1 MAVNLER
8 VDRGLPAFA
17 GLTAALDQNAQE
29 GADEADDPPDP
40 GRAYD
45 LDDAEWAGGS
55 SNGLDA
61 VYGWMYDDGF
71 DSGNLD
77 CLRHGAAGCWGHRK
91 GILDDFGSGPNLV
104 MGAAI
109 DTTGDTHRG
118 DKGGTS
124 MAVTLAVAGAP
135 IADAHLQLGAGGR
148 RCSTWSDLSGEP
160 RVGAMPPQI
169 YFNPS
174 CSKCRTAQS
183 LLEEHG
189 VAAETI
195 RYLDEPP
202 TIADLKELMQRLGID
217 DPRLMMRTGEP
228 VYAESALA
236 DRSGDALLEAIT
248 RHPILLERPIF
259 VVGDR
264 AVIARPPERVLELL

>member
-1 MAVNLER
+1 
-8 VDRGLPAFA
+8 
-17 GLTAALDQNAQE
+17 
-29 GADEADDPPDP
+29 
-40 GRAYD
+40 
-45 LDDAEWAGGS
+45 
-55 SNGLDA
+55 
-61 VYGWMYDDGF
+61 
-71 DSGNLD
+71 
-77 CLRHGAAGCWGHRK
+77 
-91 GILDDFGSGPNLV
+91 
-104 MGAAI
+104 
-109 DTTGDTHRG
+109 
-118 DKGGTS
+118 
-124 MAVTLAVAGAP
+124 
-135 IADAHLQLGAGGR
+135 
-148 RCSTWSDLSGEP
+148 
-160 RVGAMPPQI
+160 MPPQI

-202 TIADLKELMQRLGID
+202 TIADLRELMQRLGID

-228 VYAESALA
+228 VYAELALA
-236 DRSGDALLEAIT
+236 DRAGDALLEAIT